1 MGGGVLSQRSFFWCT
16 SIVFIRLFYSDL
28 QGIRTSAVQDGT
40 DWVINGSKVFI
51 TNGINS
57 DFVIVV
63 AGTDRSAKSP
73 AHGISL
79 FLVDSGTPGYT
90 KGRNL
95 KKLGMKSSVWKF
107 TRLCG
112 FGEGLEEGGG
122 VSEF

>member
-1 MGGGVLSQRSFFWCT
+1 MSSAFLPPLPVCPHFF
-16 SIVFIRLFYSDL
+16 LSDL
-28 QGIRTSAVQDGT
+28 QGIRTAAVQDGT

-90 KGRNL
+90 KGKNL
-95 KKLGMKSSVWKF
+95 KKLGMKSSVGKLPLV
-107 TRLCG
+107 TKLG
-112 FGEGLEEGGG
+112 IQK
-122 VSEF
+122 